1 MSRGA
6 TLKKEKL
13 KKEKQNKNKGTWGV
27 IGGIVLLGLGK
38 MKWLLAIL
46 KFAKL
51 STLISMILSLG
62 AYGLVYG
69 WKFGFA
75 LIYLLLVH
83 ELGHYVACKMRRL
96 PVKPTLFIPF
106 IGAAVRM
113 EKMPKSAAEMAFIAY
128 MGPVFGVLSL
138 VPPILL
144 YLTTA
149 SSLWLVVLSFGAL
162 INLFNLIPFG
172 GLDGGKIVG
181 GISTKLWFLGLILII
196 VFVIYTHSVLATII
210 AILGVIHLWYFHKKS
225 KTLDKDKQEVT
236 AARTLYHRLQEVK
249 EEPYLFRE
257 AIRDFNLEKDSLVQ
271 LEMEQLY
278 EEFRGTAPNV
288 NLRKP
293 VVIEG
298 EQLDEFAQARLQ
310 EELEDYALYQKASEN
325 FLQQLEKYLTQE
337 EIDLQYAES
346 YRTTSTKSRVITF
359 IIYIALIIV
368 LSVCLDV
375 SKELLHMH
383 PEAREFF
390 NR

>member
-6 TLKKEKL
+6 TLKNEK
-13 KKEKQNKNKGTWGV
+13 KNKNRGTWGV
-27 IGGIVLLGLGK
+27 IGGVILLGLGK

-69 WKFGFA
+69 WKFGAA
-75 LIYLLLVH
+75 LIYLLLIH
-83 ELGHYVACKMRRL
+83 ELGHYVACKMRGL

-113 EKMPKSAAEMAFIAY
+113 ERMPKSASEMAFIAY
-128 MGPVFGVLSL
+128 MGPIFGVLSL

-144 YLTTA
+144 YLTTG

-172 GLDGGKIVG
+172 ELDGGKIVG
-181 GISTKLWFLGLILII
+181 GISTKLWFLGLVVII
-196 VFVIYTHSVLATII
+196 AFVIYTQSVLATII
-210 AILGVIHLWYFHKKS
+210 AILGVIHLWYFHKKN
-225 KTLDKDKQEVT
+225 KTLDKDKQEIKK
-236 AARTLYHRLQEVK
+236 ARTLYQLLQRVK
-249 EEPYLFRE
+249 TEPHLFRA
-257 AIRDFNLEKDSLVQ
+257 AIRKFNLEEDSLVQ
-271 LEMEQLY
+271 LEVEQLF
-278 EEFRGTAPNV
+278 EKFRQTSQNV

-293 VVIEG
+293 IVREG
-298 EQLDEFAQARLQ
+298 EELDEFAQARLQ
-310 EELEDYALYQKASEN
+310 EELEDYALYQKAAET
-325 FLQQLEKYLTQE
+325 FLQQFEEYLMEKETE
-337 EIDLQYAES
+337 LQYAES
-346 YRTTSTKSRVITF
+346 YRTTSTKSRIITF
-359 IIYIALIIV
+359 AIYVALIIV

-383 PEAREFF
+383 PEAQEFF